1 MEKDIIMMKLSDIIQ
16 FIEEVTGEK
25 NITQLELTPIPF
37 ADEHLY
43 LTGFRMDTP
52 TPLIHIKSIKKLKLF
67 STNPATPQQVEYY
80 MMNPDA
86 DIWIDFDALDSLNL
100 KATIDELKKK
110 VFKSTGLDV
119 LHLSYRDKDT
129 QQEIT
134 RNIAYDSRRVA
145 CKDAMSLRATHNG
158 LHFHFSKAINKEHKM
173 TDLEFATA
181 AL

>member
-16 FIEEVTGEK
+16 FIEETTGEK
-25 NITQLELTPIPF
+25 NITQVELTPIPF

-86 DIWIDFDALDSLNL
+86 DIWIDFDALDPLTL
-100 KATIDELKKK
+100 KTTIDELKKK
-110 VFKSTGLDV
+110 IYKSTGLDV
-119 LHLSYRDKDT
+119 LHLSYRDKET
-129 QQEIT
+129 NQEVI
-134 RNIAYDSRRVA
+134 RNIAYNSRRVA

-158 LHFHFSKAINKEHKM
+158 LHFNFSKATNKEHKM